1 MAQYQCVQF
10 GICTRADK
18 GECFDTSGDFKCG
31 RDPEDPDCQGK
42 LEPVTGG
49 SRSGLGLKVGLSIA
63 VVAVLALAGMY
74 LFKSPS
80 GSQPPPTDVSAA
92 QLLKEVWPWLP

>member
-18 GECFDTSGDFKCG
+18 GECFDTGGDFKCG
-31 RDPEDPDCQGK
+31 REPEDPDCQGK

-49 SRSGLGLKVGLSIA
+49 SNSSLGIKVGLPIA
-63 VVAVLALAGMY
+63 VAALALAGMY
-74 LFKSPS
+74 FFKTPPVP
-80 GSQPPPTDVSAA
+80 QPPSSDVTTA